1 MIRKVLRLNE
11 CLTSKVLRGSIN
23 VATDINLVS
32 ILWGMWIL
40 YWTDNKF
47 ISAVVMF
54 NTIQPLKSSPY
65 ATYFPYGKLASM
77 MIIFSVWK
85 ISEKLFKQANKSL
98 LSANNC
104 WGSLNK
110 FLVHYRCM
118 PLDVNLFKCVG
129 LLSLEDGWW

>member
-1 MIRKVLRLNE
+1 MFLKPFRSKILQRETTLNWRVIFMRNVPNQCSESKRYAASNVLIWFERFCGWMN
-11 CLTSKVLRGSIN
+11 VLLQKFY
-23 VATDINLVS
+23 VATDIYLVS

-47 ISAVVMF
+47 ISAVVIF

-85 ISEKLFKQANKSL
+85 ISEKLF
-98 LSANNC
+98 
-104 WGSLNK
+104 
-110 FLVHYRCM
+110 
-118 PLDVNLFKCVG
+118 
-129 LLSLEDGWW
+129 

>member
-1 MIRKVLRLNE
+1 MFLKPFWSKILQRETTLKWRAIFMRNVPNQCSESKRYAASNVLIWFERFCGWMNVL
-11 CLTSKVLRGSIN
+11 LSKVLRGSIN
-23 VATDINLVS
+23 VATDTNLVS

-47 ISAVVMF
+47 ISAVVIF

-85 ISEKLFKQANKSL
+85 ISEKLF
-98 LSANNC
+98 
-104 WGSLNK
+104 
-110 FLVHYRCM
+110 
-118 PLDVNLFKCVG
+118 
-129 LLSLEDGWW
+129 